1 MDVLRNGKKIGFN
14 KYIFTTQNNFFI
26 VKNETN
32 FVAKVIGLNLLS
44 INSSSIETYKNG
56 KLVEYKSKT
65 IQNKKNKYNNL
76 AFNEK
81 QKNYNIKGS
90 SFNGIAPSSALIGN
104 WWNHNILRS
113 EIIISPLSGSL
124 KFQEVYFLSKETLK
138 IKNDSYITS
147 KFKIIM
153 KKNIDDKKKEEFNIW
168 LDDKSKIILKVSY
181 SKFGDWEYIVTNV
194 DKFY

>member
-1 MDVLRNGKKIGFN
+1 MIEMDVLRNGKKIGFN

-81 QKNYNIKGS
+81 QKNRNIC
-90 SFNGIAPSSALIGN
+90 
-104 WWNHNILRS
+104 
-113 EIIISPLSGSL
+113 
-124 KFQEVYFLSKETLK
+124 Q
-138 IKNDSYITS
+138 
-147 KFKIIM
+147 
-153 KKNIDDKKKEEFNIW
+153 
-168 LDDKSKIILKVSY
+168 
-181 SKFGDWEYIVTNV
+181 
-194 DKFY
+194 